1 MAPFRRRLLISAA
14 VYAVPVWLHPGY
26 LLNSTQNIPV
36 IFLTNKERMSK
47 MILWQICHK
56 NELNNGDLTRYIVK
70 LLRKRKITT
79 KQVARDLNIPVER
92 ARNWYYKDTGMTA
105 LDLLRM
111 MQKYEFVREAVEGV
125 LRFECS

>member
-1 MAPFRRRLLISAA
+1 M
-14 VYAVPVWLHPGY
+14 
-26 LLNSTQNIPV
+26 ST
-36 IFLTNKERMSK
+36 

-79 KQVARDLNIPVER
+79 KQAARDLNIPVER

-111 MQKYEFVREAVEGV
+111 MQKYEFVREAVEDALQIEG
-125 LRFECS
+125 S

>member
-1 MAPFRRRLLISAA
+1 M
-14 VYAVPVWLHPGY
+14 
-26 LLNSTQNIPV
+26 ST
-36 IFLTNKERMSK
+36 

-79 KQVARDLNIPVER
+79 KQAARDLNIPVER

-105 LDLLRM
+105 LDLIRM
-111 MQKYEFVREAVEGV
+111 MQKYEFVREAIEGA
-125 LRFECS
+125 LRFEDS

>member
-1 MAPFRRRLLISAA
+1 M
-14 VYAVPVWLHPGY
+14 
-26 LLNSTQNIPV
+26 ST
-36 IFLTNKERMSK
+36 

-70 LLRKRKITT
+70 LLRKRKIMT

-105 LDLLRM
+105 LDLLRL
-111 MQKYEFVREAVEGV
+111 MQKYEFVKDAIEGS
-125 LRFECS
+125 LRFEGS

>member
-1 MAPFRRRLLISAA
+1 M
-14 VYAVPVWLHPGY
+14 
-26 LLNSTQNIPV
+26 ST
-36 IFLTNKERMSK
+36 

-70 LLRKRKITT
+70 LLRRQGITT
-79 KQVARDLNIPVER
+79 KQAARDLNIPVER

-111 MQKYEFVREAVEGV
+111 MQEYKFVRQAIESSLSIES
-125 LRFECS
+125 R

>member
-1 MAPFRRRLLISAA
+1 M
-14 VYAVPVWLHPGY
+14 
-26 LLNSTQNIPV
+26 ST
-36 IFLTNKERMSK
+36 

-56 NELNNGDLTRYIVK
+56 KELNNGDLTRYIVK

-79 KQVARDLNIPVER
+79 KQAARDLDIAVER

-111 MQKYEFVREAVEGV
+111 MQKYEFVREAIDGS
-125 LRFECS
+125 LSQDDS

>member
-1 MAPFRRRLLISAA
+1 M
-14 VYAVPVWLHPGY
+14 
-26 LLNSTQNIPV
+26 ST
-36 IFLTNKERMSK
+36 

-70 LLRKRKITT
+70 LLRKRKIRT

-111 MQKYEFVREAVEGV
+111 MQKYEFVWKAVEGA
-125 LRFECS
+125 LQNEDR

>member
-1 MAPFRRRLLISAA
+1 M
-14 VYAVPVWLHPGY
+14 
-26 LLNSTQNIPV
+26 ST
-36 IFLTNKERMSK
+36 

-56 NELNNGDLTRYIVK
+56 NELNNSDLTRYIVK

-79 KQVARDLNIPVER
+79 KQVARDLNIAVER

-111 MQKYEFVREAVEGV
+111 MRKYEFVREAIEGS
-125 LRFECS
+125 LPFESYGCSKS